1 MRFGGK
7 CRINKLKISAIMKN
21 IRLCWRILHRLILTL
36 LVVASGQV
44 LCAATPVVMN
54 KGKVT
59 LQIERK
65 IISRQDAQNFINNHT
80 PIPLRVSLIFEG
92 DDMVKYIQEKNDM
105 YFSASSFSFGLAQS
119 EGNDKTS
126 APLEMN
132 NPLAYIY
139 GSKCTVDGISLEF
152 PRDLTSYTSPTGA
165 DYCPRPHAYMVTIDR
180 NTSYSAS
187 IPYSTNL
194 KETTI
199 NGKTAYVLEF
209 FNLYFGLK
217 PDFLNNPNLYVRG
230 IDINNSDMESTD
242 DQTTLISSPG
252 TTELNLLA
260 NSDGSAVTW
269 PNGESVN
276 ATDWT
281 QSGST
286 KYGQNGQI
294 ETDYYGGV
302 IPGGIFIEQ
311 VPELTQFEP

>member
-1 MRFGGK
+1 
-7 CRINKLKISAIMKN
+7 
-21 IRLCWRILHRLILTL
+21 
-36 LVVASGQV
+36 
-44 LCAATPVVMN
+44 
-54 KGKVT
+54 
-59 LQIERK
+59 
-65 IISRQDAQNFINNHT
+65 
-80 PIPLRVSLIFEG
+80 
-92 DDMVKYIQEKNDM
+92 
-105 YFSASSFSFGLAQS
+105 
-119 EGNDKTS
+119 
-126 APLEMN
+126 
-132 NPLAYIY
+132 
-139 GSKCTVDGISLEF
+139 
-152 PRDLTSYTSPTGA
+152 
-165 DYCPRPHAYMVTIDR
+165 MVTIDR

-311 VPELTQFEP
+311 VPELTQFERSSMA